1 MLKLKNLGIYCDFI
15 AITAN
20 DKEFKIKYR
29 IKVNNGRIAKCNYE
43 FEESI
48 NMVNLNYVVI
58 AI

>member
-20 DKEFKIKYR
+20 DKELKIKYR
-29 IKVNNGRIAKCNYE
+29 IKVNHGRIAKCNYE
-43 FEESI
+43 FEKSI
-48 NMVNLNYVVI
+48 NLVNFNYVVI

>member
-1 MLKLKNLGIYCDFI
+1 LLKLKNLGVYCDVG
-15 AITAN
+15 AITTN

-48 NMVNLNYVVI
+48 NMVNLNYVVK